1 MSAQMDTYLVVITI
15 SCLIIAVLCVATQS
29 REFFNI
35 LHVDKDLSG
44 EGIVLAN
51 LLHHL
56 FVVSFIINIH
66 GLTCTLAEQ
75 VMSIVYIA
83 EKMW

>member
-15 SCLIIAVLCVATQS
+15 SCLIIIVLCVATQS

-35 LHVDKDLSG
+35 LHVDKDCG
-44 EGIVLAN
+44 GGIVLAN

-56 FVVSFIINIH
+56 FVVSFVINIH
-66 GLTCTLAEQ
+66 GLACMLAEQ
-75 VMSIVYIA
+75 VMSIVYIVK
-83 EKMW
+83 KM